1 MVEVTLWIGDT
12 RSWGLWCYNTWRGRW
27 VSGMEKFV
35 SVSEESVTDRCSMKF
50 LKEIDR
56 GRLHFKT
63 AWETRLGQWLLL
75 CAMLLCAIWAMGCG
89 LWAMG
94 YGLVS
99 ATPQMW
105 LSWLQYAAVQML
117 PSTRH
122 DIEFI
127 AIILTPILFDTEFWL
142 FKKKLYSYVT
152 TYVYPVNRTSCP

>member
-1 MVEVTLWIGDT
+1 
-12 RSWGLWCYNTWRGRW
+12 
-27 VSGMEKFV
+27 MEKFV

-94 YGLVS
+94 YGLW
-99 ATPQMW
+99 ACERHTPN
-105 LSWLQYAAVQML
+105 V
-117 PSTRH
+117 
-122 DIEFI
+122 I
-127 AIILTPILFDTEFWL
+127 
-142 FKKKLYSYVT
+142 KLASICCCANASIHQT
-152 TYVYPVNRTSCP
+152 